1 MEQKMSTL
9 GLKSPS
15 SPMIRQFARSSLG
28 PNTNPN
34 TVANEAYL
42 SPNPGETDHSMA
54 AQSTLAAQ
62 RAKLKASSRTSAP
75 ANLLLGNSAN
85 GGMGL
90 GVGGTGEG
98 LKSPLWSKEETVRER
113 SPSPRP
119 KSTGSTGERKLSTH
133 IKHLSYVSLIP
144 LLLSSIDFERL
155 ERQLSLLPSFSRSR
169 LFLLCR

>member
-1 MEQKMSTL
+1 M
-9 GLKSPS
+9 GVKSPS

-34 TVANEAYL
+34 TLANEAYL
-42 SPNPGETDHSMA
+42 SPNLNSNGGGGDQDA

-75 ANLLLGNSAN
+75 ANLLLGNSMN
-85 GGMGL
+85 GQGL
-90 GVGGTGEG
+90 GVGTGEG

-119 KSTGSTGERKLSTH
+119 KSTGSTGECT
-133 IKHLSYVSLIP
+133 
-144 LLLSSIDFERL
+144 LLYLSSILILALD
-155 ERQLSLLPSFSRSR
+155 
-169 LFLLCR
+169 